1 MKRMMG
7 LSLRRWGLLLLVGSS
22 LATTT
27 AWGAVLKEPKTPLD
41 EKAFFR
47 PDLYISSSHVLLKD
61 ALADLPNRSAW
72 ERFLSARGE
81 SPADPNTPVYIDPRS
96 GAVTS
101 LVAPFPL
108 IPGDGTGNQI
118 TLEGLGARLG
128 GAIAR
133 VDDKVVAKLV
143 RAFIE
148 GHKDV
153 LGIDTNQLGEVRAT
167 EVSPDLWQV
176 SIPQSYM
183 GVPVRYGRLAASI
196 SHGNLVLIG
205 TETWGN
211 VRLDATARLEAED
224 ALAAGFELAGGRA
237 SEDVIL
243 EQPRLEIVPLAPPEH
258 LQGEAFAGPVGAGY
272 QHRLVWTFTF
282 QRPPD
287 LARWEVIVDDRTA
300 EVLSFEDRNEYVSK
314 SITGGVYPI
323 TNTGICPDPT
333 QCGIMQTGWPMP
345 FADTGFPAPNNFANS
360 GGVYSYTSGTAK
372 TTLTGKYVDIND
384 QCGAV
389 NETSPN
395 GNIDMGGTNGQH
407 DCTIPGGHSAGDTAS
422 ARSAFY
428 EINKIAEQA
437 RGYLPHT
444 NWLQNRLSTTVNL
457 SQTCNAFW
465 DGFSVNFFKSG
476 GGCRNTGEIAG
487 VFDHEWGHGLD
498 DNDANGSL
506 SNPSEAYADI
516 AAILRLQTACIGHGF
531 WQTANQGCGMTQDG
545 TGFNANNAQVG
556 APHCDLDCSGVRG
569 QDWDQHADHTPD
581 TALGFVCSKCQSGSG
596 PCGREVHCA
605 AAPSAQ
611 SAWDLAARDLQAPPF
626 NYDSETAFI
635 IANKTFYI
643 GSGNIGA
650 WHACTCGGTSS
661 GCGGTNGYMQW
672 LTADDDNGNL
682 NDGTPHMT
690 AIFAAFNRHGIACAT
705 PAPQNSGCAGAPTDS
720 PTVTAT
726 PGNLQVALSWNAVP
740 GAAKYAVFRTEG
752 VAGCDFGKVRIAT
765 VTNTSYTDT
774 QVANGRTYY
783 YNVVAA
789 DSPKCLAPA
798 SACVSATP
806 TP

>member
-1 MKRMMG
+1 MTETIG
-7 LSLRRWGLLLLVGSS
+7 VPLRRWGVLLLVGYS
-22 LATTT
+22 LVTTA
-27 AWGAVLKEPKTPLD
+27 AWGAVPKEPQTPLD
-41 EKAFFR
+41 QKAFFR

-72 ERFLSARGE
+72 ERFLLARGE
-81 SPADPNTPVYIDPRS
+81 SLADPSTPVHIDPRS
-96 GAVTS
+96 GAVSS

-108 IPGDGTGNQI
+108 IPGDGTANEI

-133 VDDKVVAKLV
+133 VDGHVVTKVV

-148 GHKDV
+148 DHKDV
-153 LGIDTNQLGEVRAT
+153 LGIDTSQLGEARAT
-167 EVSPDLWQV
+167 EVTPDLWQV

-211 VRLDATARLEAED
+211 VSLDTNPKLAAED
-224 ALAAGFELAGGRA
+224 AVAAGFELAGGRA

-243 EQPRLEIVPLAPPEH
+243 DQPRLEIVPIAPPEH
-258 LQGEAFAGPVGAGY
+258 QRGEAFAGPVGAGY
-272 QHRLVWTFTF
+272 QHRLVWTFAF
-282 QRPPD
+282 RRPPA
-287 LARWEVIVDDRTA
+287 LAQWEVIVDDRTG
-300 EVLSFEDRNEYVSK
+300 EVLAFEDRNEYVTK
-314 SITGGVYPI
+314 QIIGGVYPV
-323 TNTGICPDPT
+323 TNTGICPNPT
-333 QCGIMQTGWPMP
+333 QCGVMQTGWPMP
-345 FADTGFPAPNNFANS
+345 FADTGFAAPNNFTNS
-360 GGVYSYTSGTAK
+360 AGLYSYTSGTVH
-372 TTLTGKYVDIND
+372 TTLTGKYVDIVD
-384 QCGAV
+384 SCGAV
-389 NETSPN
+389 NESSPT
-395 GNIDMGGTNGQH
+395 GALDLHGSNGQH
-407 DCTIPGGHSAGDTAS
+407 DCTSAGVSAGDTAS
-422 ARSAFY
+422 SRSAFY
-428 EINKIAEQA
+428 EVNRIAELA
-437 RGYLPHT
+437 RGYLPG
-444 NWLQNRLSTTVNL
+444 NSWLKNRLTTSVNL
-457 SQTCNAFW
+457 NQTCNAFW
-465 DGFSVNFFKSG
+465 DGVSINFFRSG

-516 AAILRLQTACIGHGF
+516 AAILRLQTACVGHGF
-531 WQTANQGCGMTQDG
+531 WWTANQGCGMTVDG

-569 QDWDQHADHTPD
+569 QDWGQHADHLPD

-635 IANKTFYI
+635 IANRTFYI

-661 GCGGTNGYMQW
+661 GCGATNGYTQW

-705 PAPQNSGCAGAPTDS
+705 PTPQNSGCPGVPTD
-720 PTVTAT
+720 PATVTAT
-726 PGNLQVALSWNAVP
+726 PGDSQVALSWNAVP
-740 GAAKYAVFRTEG
+740 GAAKYAVFKTEG
-752 VAGCDFGKVRIAT
+752 VAGCDFGKTRIAM
-765 VTNTSYTDT
+765 VTTTSYTDT

-789 DSPKCLAPA
+789 DSAKCFAPA

-806 TP
+806 GP